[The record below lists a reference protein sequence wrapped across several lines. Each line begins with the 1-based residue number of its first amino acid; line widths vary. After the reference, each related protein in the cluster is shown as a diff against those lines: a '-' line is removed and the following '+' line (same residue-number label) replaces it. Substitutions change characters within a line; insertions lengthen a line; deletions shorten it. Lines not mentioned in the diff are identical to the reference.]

1 MISPLKVYK
10 DLAKKYD
17 VTPDIDLTP
26 MAKLSYLETQKQEI
40 QHVLWRSLTDA
51 IHATRLQE
59 SDNEVLKAKGNNNYA
74 QHVNEVQ
81 QFVGAIRMLNKFIEE
96 LKEEYPELSSEE

>member
-1 MISPLKVYK
+1 MFSPIQVYK
-10 DLAKKYD
+10 ELAKKYGVD
-17 VTPDIDLTP
+17 ASIDLSP
-26 MAKLSYLETQKQEI
+26 MAKLSYVETQKQEI
-40 QHVLWRSLTDA
+40 QQVLWRSLTDA

-81 QFVGAIRMLNKFIEE
+81 QFVGAINMLNKFIEE
-96 LKEEYPELSSEE
+96 LKEEYPELKPEA